1 MYISCSHACHR
12 HAFGGGL
19 GHFGQGSVL
28 EGIATSVVT
37 LIGFLVAF
45 DKRQHVPTNEF
56 ENLPQDF
63 MSLFDEDY
71 SAFLKNQNAAPL
83 D

>member
-1 MYISCSHACHR
+1 MYIGCSHACHR

-19 GHFGQGSVL
+19 GHFGQVSDL

-56 ENLPQDF
+56 ENLLL
-63 MSLFDEDY
+63 MLLFDEAC

>member
-1 MYISCSHACHR
+1 MPSEAGSDI
-12 HAFGGGL
+12 
-19 GHFGQGSVL
+19 FGQVSVL